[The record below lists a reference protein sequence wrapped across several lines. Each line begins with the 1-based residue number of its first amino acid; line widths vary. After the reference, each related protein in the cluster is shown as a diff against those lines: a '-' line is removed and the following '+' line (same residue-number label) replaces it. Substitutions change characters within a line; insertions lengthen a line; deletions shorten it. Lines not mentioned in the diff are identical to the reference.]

1 MKKIMI
7 VAGGQWQ
14 IPLVKKAKEM
24 GLYVI
29 CSNLY
34 PDSPAFPYADACEV
48 ADVRDR
54 EKNLEF
60 ARKHRPDA
68 IVTDQSDIAVGTVA
82 WLNEQLGLRGIGSA
96 VAERFTNKYEMR
108 RFGRAHGF
116 PMPDFQ
122 LCHELEEAAAFLD
135 RYGDVIVKPMDS
147 QASRGVRRVRSHRE
161 LEAAFPAALGY
172 SNRDQAVLIEQYVSG
187 TEFTVDGICCEGR
200 HHSLAVSEKRHY
212 EKYPNVASVLYF
224 SQTNP
229 RFDYDRLKQQ
239 NDALAERMGLPF
251 GLTHAEYIWHDG
263 EYYLVEIAAR
273 GGGSNISG
281 KIVPLMSGVDSTGT
295 LLRMALGERVGWY
308 DLGKDPV
315 PRTRCCVLEFYD
327 FPAGRVRSVHG
338 LDFLEQSLHIV
349 EHRFL
354 TKPGDWLGE
363 PEDDGVRP
371 GHFIAYADTQEEL
384 EEIRRQ
390 VKRQVYVEYDE

>member
-1 MKKIMI
+1 MI

-14 IPLVKKAKEM
+14 IPLVQKAKEM

-54 EKNLEF
+54 VKNLEF
-60 ARKHRPDA
+60 AKKHRPDA

-82 WLNEQLGLRGIGSA
+82 WLNEQMELRGIGIA
-96 VAERFTNKYEMR
+96 AAERFTNKYEMR

-116 PMPDFQ
+116 PAPDFQ
-122 LCHELEEAAAFLD
+122 LCHKLEEAAVFLA
-135 RYGDVIVKPMDS
+135 RYRDVIVKPMDS
-147 QASRGVRRVRSHRE
+147 QASRGVCRVRSSRE
-161 LEAAFPAALGY
+161 LEAAFPIALGY
-172 SNRDQAVLIEQYVSG
+172 SNRDRAVLIEQYVSG

-212 EKYPNVASVLYF
+212 EKYPNVASALYF
-224 SQTNP
+224 SHANA
-229 RFDYDRLKQQ
+229 RFDYDRLKRL

-251 GLTHAEYIWHDG
+251 GLTHAEYIWHEG
-263 EYYLVEIAAR
+263 EYYLVEMAAR
-273 GGGSNISG
+273 GGGTNISG
-281 KIVPLMSGVDSTGT
+281 KIVPLMSGVDNTGT
-295 LLRMALGERVGWY
+295 LLRMALGEKVRWH
-308 DLGKDPV
+308 DLKKEPV
-315 PRTRCCVLEFYD
+315 PQTRCCALEFYD

-338 LDFLEQSLHIV
+338 HDFLEQNPYIV
-349 EHRFL
+349 DYRFL
-354 TKPGDWLGE
+354 AKPGDWLGE

-371 GHFIAYADTQEEL
+371 GHFIAYGDTQDEL
-384 EEIRRQ
+384 EKIRRQ
-390 VKRQVYVEYDE
+390 VRREVYVEYSE

>member
-1 MKKIMI
+1 MKKVMI

-14 IPLVKKAKEM
+14 IPLVQKAKEM

-48 ADVRDR
+48 ADVRNLD
-54 EKNLEF
+54 KNLEF

-82 WLNEQLGLRGIGSA
+82 WLNEQMGLRGIGST

-116 PMPDFQ
+116 AVPDFQ
-122 LCHELEEAAAFLD
+122 LCHKLEEAAAFLAQ
-135 RYGDVIVKPMDS
+135 YGDVIVKPMDS
-147 QASRGVRRVRSHRE
+147 QASRGVCRVRSSRE
-161 LEAAFPAALGY
+161 LKTAFLAALEY

-187 TEFTVDGICCEGR
+187 TEFTVDGICCEGK

-224 SQTNP
+224 SHTNL
-229 RFDYDRLKQQ
+229 RFDYDRLKLQ
-239 NDALAERMGLPF
+239 NDALVEAMGLPF

-273 GGGSNISG
+273 GGGTNISG
-281 KIVPLMSGVDSTGT
+281 KIVPLMSGVDNTGT
-295 LLRMALGERVGWY
+295 LLRMALGEQVRWG
-308 DLGKDPV
+308 DLEKDPV
-315 PRTRCCVLEFYD
+315 AQTRCCVLEFYD
-327 FPAGRVRSVHG
+327 FPAGRVRAVHG
-338 LDFLEQSLHIV
+338 LDFLEQSLYIV
-349 EHRFL
+349 DHRFL
-354 TKPGDWLGE
+354 AKPGDWLGE
-363 PEDDGVRP
+363 PVDDGVRP
-371 GHFIAYADTQEEL
+371 GHFIAYADTRNEL
-384 EEIRRQ
+384 EEFRRQ
-390 VKRQVYVEYDE
+390 VKREVYVEYGE